1 MQVVL
6 QNQKDQI
13 LEACHA
19 SAAGGGHFG
28 RDKTLGKVTE
38 RYYWLGIVDDVKDYC
53 KFCEQCQRNNRYSV
67 LQ

>member
-38 RYYWLGIVDDVKDYC
+38 RYYWLLHS
-53 KFCEQCQRNNRYSV
+53 Q
-67 LQ
+67 